1 MAEKLVGINTMAET
15 LDVPITWLYARTRL
29 KGPEAIPCVRV
40 GKYVKFKVDEV
51 MDWIQAQQGAQ

>member
-1 MAEKLVGINTMAET
+1 MAARLVGINEMAET

-29 KGPEAIPCVRV
+29 KGPNAVPHMKV

-51 MDWIQAQQGAQ
+51 MAWIEAQNEAQ